1 MLNHYYYL
9 SPPYQRPTNHHTP
22 NNPQPLKQEALP
34 TKTKSL
40 EEYSSRLRKSAVTY
54 SPTTRSTIG
63 DAELNDPVRN
73 GKGWDL
79 SAITTLIIL

>member
-22 NNPQPLKQEALP
+22 NNPQPLKQETLT

-40 EEYSSRLRKSAVTY
+40 EEYLFFEAPK
-54 SPTTRSTIG
+54 IG
-63 DAELNDPVRN
+63 GYL
-73 GKGWDL
+73 L
-79 SAITTLIIL
+79 SHYTQYHRRC